1 MRTTSS
7 YRRSWPGRR
16 LAKAALETPEPAM
29 RQKLCGRTS
38 RRRLVL
44 PHRSRVPCRPPA
56 LSTVG
61 AGQGARRPGRWCGH
75 GHQASRLKGKV
86 RKVPVWSDG
95 STTLSNMCSCA
106 GSGAVGSAGA
116 GGAVDAGCLDPMLD
130 RLLAVEVAGLPD
142 SALAADLV
150 GLRVT
155 VSRLE
160 SEFARRLVVF
170 DRRAAAGGPGAVS
183 TAAWLRQA
191 CRLSAGEASERVR
204 TARVLADDLAVSA
217 DALAGGIISYAHAR
231 LLASAAG
238 ELTAES
244 LPTVEPILVE
254 AARHTDP
261 AGPRALCTQ
270 VRTMLDP
277 TGAEEAA
284 ALAHDRRHLS
294 ISATFAGTVVLDGVL
309 DPEAGAT
316 ALAALAPLAAP
327 GGADDDRTPAQ
338 RRADALVELA
348 RRALDGAGLPSV
360 GGERPHIQIRV
371 DYATLLARTGT
382 ATLDWAGP
390 LSAGAALR
398 LACDATISPVLTAGP
413 SEVLDLGRSVRLVS
427 PAQRRAL
434 VVRDGGC
441 VWPDC
446 DRPPAFTDAHHL
458 RHWVD
463 GGATD
468 LANLALV
475 CRRHHRLVHAGWTLT
490 HRPDGI
496 WSATPPS
503 TQC

>member
-1 MRTTSS
+1 
-7 YRRSWPGRR
+7 
-16 LAKAALETPEPAM
+16 
-29 RQKLCGRTS
+29 
-38 RRRLVL
+38 
-44 PHRSRVPCRPPA
+44 
-56 LSTVG
+56 
-61 AGQGARRPGRWCGH
+61 
-75 GHQASRLKGKV
+75 
-86 RKVPVWSDG
+86 
-95 STTLSNMCSCA
+95 MCSGA
-106 GSGAVGSAGA
+106 GSGAAGGA
-116 GGAVDAGCLDPMLD
+116 GGGGGGAVDAGCLDPMLD

-150 GLRVT
+150 GLRVA

-170 DRRAAAGGPGAVS
+170 DRRGAAGVTGAVS
-183 TAAWLRQA
+183 TAAWLRGA
-191 CRLSAGEASERVR
+191 CRLSPGEAGERVR
-204 TARVLADDLAVSA
+204 TARVLADDLPVTA
-217 DALAGGIISYAHAR
+217 DALAAGDLSYAHAR
-231 LLASAAG
+231 VLAAAAP
-238 ELTAES
+238 ELPADK
-244 LPTVEPILVE
+244 LGALEPVLVE
-254 AARHTDP
+254 AARHADPARLRAVLADLRAHADP
-261 AGPRALCTQ
+261 AGA
-270 VRTMLDP
+270 
-277 TGAEEAA
+277 EAA
-284 ALAHDRRHLS
+284 AAAAHDRRRLTV
-294 ISATFAGTVVLDGVL
+294 AGTFAGAVVLDGVL
-309 DPEAGAT
+309 DPEGGAT
-316 ALAALAPLAAP
+316 VLAALAPLAAP

-390 LSAGAALR
+390 LTAGAALR

-441 VWPDC
+441 VFPGC

-458 RHWVD
+458 RHWID

-475 CRRHHRLVHAGWTLT
+475 CRRHHRLVHAGWELA

-496 WSATPPS
+496 WSATPPWAVPAS
-503 TQC
+503 RTDRDAALSRGP

>member
-1 MRTTSS
+1 MAT
-7 YRRSWPGRR
+7 
-16 LAKAALETPEPAM
+16 A
-29 RQKLCGRTS
+29 
-38 RRRLVL
+38 
-44 PHRSRVPCRPPA
+44 A
-56 LSTVG
+56 LSTAGLAKELAGLSAG
-61 AGQGARRPGRWCGH
+61 AVMGSRPAGFM
-75 GHQASRLKGKV
+75 GKV

-95 STTLSNMCSCA
+95 STTLSNMCSGA

-150 GLRVT
+150 GLRVA

-170 DRRAAAGGPGAVS
+170 DRRGAAGVTGAVS

-204 TARVLADDLAVSA
+204 TARMLADDLPVTA
-217 DALAGGIISYAHAR
+217 DALAGGDLSYAHAR
-231 LLASAAG
+231 VLASAAG
-238 ELTAES
+238 ELPAES

-261 AGPRALCTQ
+261 AGLRSLCTQ

-294 ISATFAGTVVLDGVL
+294 VSATFAGTVVLDGVL
-309 DPEAGAT
+309 DPEGGAT
-316 ALAALAPLAAP
+316 VIAALAPLAAP

-348 RRALDGAGLPSV
+348 RRALDSAELPATAGQ
-360 GGERPHIQIRV
+360 RPHLQIRV
-371 DYATLLARTGT
+371 DLATLLARTGT

-390 LSAGAALR
+390 LTAGAALR

-434 VVRDGGC
+434 RPRSSTSLGPAVSTGVIVASQASRKAAPAVSGPAQSRVAVPVRASR
-441 VWPDC
+441 V
-446 DRPPAFTDAHHL
+446 A
-458 RHWVD
+458 
-463 GGATD
+463 
-468 LANLALV
+468 
-475 CRRHHRLVHAGWTLT
+475 
-490 HRPDGI
+490 
-496 WSATPPS
+496 
-503 TQC
+503 

>member
-1 MRTTSS
+1 MKTISKGRDSRPRAAAESPNAARPAPPPCRPVQLGQGCRGRPWPRSS
-7 YRRSWPGRR
+7 PARALVRSWAPGQHVSCGKSPFRR
-16 LAKAALETPEPAM
+16 MGGLHYRTCVRVQGAVPTVAPGAAVPVVPAAST
-29 RQKLCGRTS
+29 RCWTGCS
-38 RRRLVL
+38 RRRW
-44 PHRSRVPCRPPA
+44 PA
-56 LSTVG
+56 Y
-61 AGQGARRPGRWCGH
+61 
-75 GHQASRLKGKV
+75 
-86 RKVPVWSDG
+86 
-95 STTLSNMCSCA
+95 
-106 GSGAVGSAGA
+106 
-116 GGAVDAGCLDPMLD
+116 
-130 RLLAVEVAGLPD
+130 
-142 SALAADLV
+142 
-150 GLRVT
+150 
-155 VSRLE
+155 RLE

-170 DRRAAAGGPGAVS
+170 DRRGAAGVTGAVS

-204 TARVLADDLAVSA
+204 TARVLADDLAASA
-217 DALAGGIISYAHAR
+217 DALAGGVISYAHAR
-231 LLASAAG
+231 VLASAAG
-238 ELTAES
+238 ELPAES

-261 AGPRALCTQ
+261 AGLRALCTQ

-277 TGAEEAA
+277 TGAEAAA

-294 ISATFAGTVVLDGVL
+294 ISATFAGAVVLEGVL
-309 DPEAGAT
+309 DPEGGAT
-316 ALAALAPLAAP
+316 VLAALMPLAAP

-398 LACDATISPVLTAGP
+398 LACDATITPVLTAGP

-441 VWPDC
+441 VFPGC

-458 RHWVD
+458 RHWID

-475 CRRHHRLVHAGWTLT
+475 CRRHHRLVHAGWELA

-496 WSATPPS
+496 WSATPPWAVPAS
-503 TQC
+503 RTDRDAALSRGP